1 MDNWKPIAT
10 APKDETRVLLWV
22 TRFETVPA
30 SQSEPSAVVG
40 RWDEQIERWKVA
52 PEHLNQAEELF
63 PSHWVDLPKPP
74 TAAATFYERTWR
86 GAT

>member
-22 TRFETVPA
+22 TRFGTVPA

-74 TAAATFYERTWR
+74 TAAATFHGRTWR